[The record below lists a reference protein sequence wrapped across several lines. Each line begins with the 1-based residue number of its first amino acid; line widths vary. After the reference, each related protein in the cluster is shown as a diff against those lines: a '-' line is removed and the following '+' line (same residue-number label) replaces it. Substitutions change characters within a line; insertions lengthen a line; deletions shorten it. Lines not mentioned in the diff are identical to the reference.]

1 MDSDFAVEQL
11 DPIGHY
17 RSFIKN
23 GVRIDGRNFSSL
35 RRISVG
41 TGNFTTSSTCGSSKV
56 EIGETKVACSISVLV
71 GTPSQQYPDSGDI
84 DFDVSLWPL
93 CNLKYDQ
100 RSKPDEAYILEQL
113 LNDLITK

>member
-1 MDSDFAVEQL
+1 MDSDFAAQQL

-23 GVRIDGRNFSSL
+23 GVRIDGRDFSSL
-35 RRISVG
+35 RRIFVG

-56 EIGETKVACSISVLV
+56 EIGETKVVCSISVLV

-84 DFDVSLWPL
+84 GEHLTLNESL
-93 CNLKYDQ
+93 D
-100 RSKPDEAYILEQL
+100 
-113 LNDLITK
+113 